1 MGPFLVIAGLLALLA
16 CVLVVLPLV
25 RRPKAAPVATVAA
38 VLAAVLVLGG
48 SAALYATW
56 SSWSWKAG
64 SSEVTPEGMVG
75 KLARRLDKNPED
87 LEGWILLGR
96 SYSQLEQYP
105 LAVRAYQRAD
115 HLANGGN
122 AEALTGLAE
131 ALVLGNQSDLAGR
144 AGKLF
149 EQALAIEPRST
160 KALFY
165 AAIAAMERGEK
176 PLARSRFMTLL
187 AANPPPEVRTLIEQT
202 VQNLDAAPAAEGAKP
217 GAKAAAVPAPAAA
230 SAEVV
235 SVKLSVTLSPAVA
248 AKAAAGAPLF
258 VLARTPGQRGPPLA
272 ARRLDARFPQDVELR
287 STDAMLSGTGF
298 ASGQELEITARIS
311 NGGSAMSTAGDP
323 FGSIRVKAGGAG
335 VSRIVIDQLTP

>member
-1 MGPFLVIAGLLALLA
+1 MATFLVIAGLLALLA

-56 SSWSWKAG
+56 SGWSWKAG

-87 LEGWILLGR
+87 LDGWILLGR

-149 EQALAIEPRST
+149 EQALAIDPRST

-202 VQNLDAAPAAEGAKP
+202 VQNLDAAPAVDGAKP
-217 GAKAAAVPAPAAA
+217 AGKPAAA
-230 SAEVV
+230 PADVV
-235 SVKLSVTLSPAVA
+235 TVKLSVTLSPAVA

-272 ARRLDARFPQDVELR
+272 ARRLDARFPQEVELR

-298 ASGQELEITARIS
+298 AAGQELEITARIS
-311 NGGSAMSTAGDP
+311 NGGSAMSTPGDP
-323 FGSIRVKAGGAG
+323 FGSIRVKAGGTA
-335 VSRIVIDQLTP
+335 VSKIVIDQVAP

>member
-1 MGPFLVIAGLLALLA
+1 MGPFLVIAGLLSLLA

-64 SSEVTPEGMVG
+64 ISQVTPEGMVG
-75 KLARRLDKNPED
+75 TLARRLDKNPED
-87 LEGWILLGR
+87 LDGWILLGR

-115 HLANGGN
+115 RLANGGN

-149 EQALAIEPRST
+149 EQALVIEPRST

-165 AAIAAMERGEK
+165 AAIAAMERGDK
-176 PLARSRFMTLL
+176 PLARTRFMTLL

-202 VQNLDAAPAAEGAKP
+202 VQNLDAAPTVQGAKP
-217 GAKAAAVPAPAAA
+217 AARAAATPAAA
-230 SAEVV
+230 PAEVV
-235 SVKLSVTLSPAVA
+235 TLKLSVTLSPAVA
-248 AKAAAGAPLF
+248 ARAAAGAPLF

-272 ARRLDARFPQDVELR
+272 ARRLDAHFPQDVELR
-287 STDAMLSGTGF
+287 STDAMLSGAGF
-298 ASGQELEITARIS
+298 AAGQELEITARIS
-311 NGGSAMSTAGDP
+311 NGGSAMSTTGDP
-323 FGSIRVKAGGAG
+323 FGSIRVKAGGTG
-335 VSRIVIDQLTP
+335 VSKIVIDQLTP

>member
-1 MGPFLVIAGLLALLA
+1 MATFLVIAGLLALLA

-87 LEGWILLGR
+87 LDGWILLGR

-149 EQALAIEPRST
+149 EQALAIDPRST

-165 AAIAAMERGEK
+165 AAIAAMERGE
-176 PLARSRFMTLL
+176 
-187 AANPPPEVRTLIEQT
+187 
-202 VQNLDAAPAAEGAKP
+202 
-217 GAKAAAVPAPAAA
+217 
-230 SAEVV
+230 
-235 SVKLSVTLSPAVA
+235 
-248 AKAAAGAPLF
+248 
-258 VLARTPGQRGPPLA
+258 
-272 ARRLDARFPQDVELR
+272 
-287 STDAMLSGTGF
+287 
-298 ASGQELEITARIS
+298 
-311 NGGSAMSTAGDP
+311 
-323 FGSIRVKAGGAG
+323 
-335 VSRIVIDQLTP
+335 

>member
-1 MGPFLVIAGLLALLA
+1 MASFLVIAGLLAALA
-16 CVLVVLPLV
+16 CALVVLPLV
-25 RRPKAAPVATVAA
+25 RRPKAAPVATGAA
-38 VLAAVLVLGG
+38 VVAAVLVLGG
-48 SAALYATW
+48 SAALYTTW
-56 SSWSWKAG
+56 STWSWKPG

-75 KLARRLDKNPED
+75 KLARRLDKNPDD

-115 HLANGGN
+115 RLANSRN

-144 AGKLF
+144 AGRLF

-187 AANPPPEVRTLIEQT
+187 AANPPQEVRTLIEQT
-202 VQNLDAAPAAEGAKP
+202 VQNLDAAPAADAAKP
-217 GAKAAAVPAPAAA
+217 AARAATPAAA
-230 SAEVV
+230 APAEAVT
-235 SVKLSVTLSPAVA
+235 VKLSVSLSPAVA

-258 VLARTPGQRGPPLA
+258 VLARSPGQRGPPLA
-272 ARRLDARFPQDVELR
+272 ARRLEARFPQDIELH

-298 ASGQELEITARIS
+298 TAGQELEITARVA
-311 NGGSAMSTAGDP
+311 NGGSAMSKSGDP
-323 FGSIRVKAGGAG
+323 FGTVRVKAGAATAA
-335 VSRIVIDQLTP
+335 RIVIDQLMP

>member
-87 LEGWILLGR
+87 LDGWILLGR

-149 EQALAIEPRST
+149 EQALAIDPRST

-202 VQNLDAAPAAEGAKP
+202 VQNLDAAPAVEGAKP
-217 GAKAAAVPAPAAA
+217 AGKAAATPAAA
-230 SAEVV
+230 PAEVV
-235 SVKLSVTLSPAVA
+235 TVRLSVTLSPAVA

-272 ARRLDARFPQDVELR
+272 ARRLDARFPQQVELR
-287 STDAMLSGTGF
+287 STDAMLSGAGF
-298 ASGQELEITARIS
+298 AAGQELEITARIS
-311 NGGSAMSTAGDP
+311 NGGSAMSTPGDP
-323 FGSIRVKAGGAG
+323 FGSIRVKAGGNA
-335 VSRIVIDQLTP
+335 VSKVMIDQLTP